1 MRRLIVFNSITL
13 DGYFTSRAGEIGWAH
28 RDTQDAEFNA
38 FVAENAKGGGQLL
51 FGRKTY
57 EEMASYWPT
66 AQAKRDNPEVAEGMN
81 RLPKVVFSRTLRSA
95 DWSNTTLMKGDLAES
110 VRQLKGEPGPE
121 MVIMGSGSIVAQL
134 AKAGLIDEYQM
145 VLTPVAIGG
154 GRTMF
159 EGLGEELPLRL
170 TRSRVFPHGKAWLCY
185 EPKR

>member
-1 MRRLIVFNSITL
+1 MVFNSITL

-28 RDTQDAEFNA
+28 RDTGDQEFNA
-38 FVAENAKGGGQLL
+38 FVAENAGGEGQLL

-66 AQAKRDNPEVAEGMN
+66 PQAKRDNPAVAEGMN
-81 RLPKVVFSRTLRSA
+81 RMPKLVFSRTLRSA
-95 DWSNTTLMKGDLAES
+95 NWSNTTLIKEDPADS
-110 VRQLKGEPGPE
+110 VRRLKGEPGPD

-134 AKAGLIDEYQM
+134 AKAGLIDEYQV

-159 EGLGEELPLRL
+159 EGLNADLALRL
-170 TRSRVFPHGKAWLCY
+170 TRSRVFPRGKVWLSY
-185 EPKR
+185 EPNR